1 MNPVSAR
8 SLVTGASGFI
18 GGKLVRCLLQQDRS
32 IRILVRH
39 SPNNTSPDVVIADLS
54 DSKRLMEACTG
65 IDRVFHCAG
74 YAHAFASLSQQDADQ
89 HWRVNFEGTRNL
101 VEAAGMA
108 GVQRFIFLSSVKA
121 MGDPGDLCVD
131 EDFPVPPTTPYG
143 QAKRAAEKAVLEAG
157 CRYGMQVVNL
167 RLAMVYGAG
176 GRGNLERMGKM
187 IKMGMFPPLPETG
200 NHRSLVHV
208 DDVIAAMCTV
218 VADDR
223 ANGRTYII
231 TGPEAPSGRELYD
244 TMRRVLAM
252 PKRPWSVPERAL
264 RAGAQ
269 CGDSLEA
276 LCHRHLPF
284 NSQVVDRLLDSA
296 WYSSARIKQ
305 ELGWTP
311 QISLEKGL
319 QEMFGIETQF

>member
-1 MNPVSAR
+1 MSPVPGK
-8 SLVTGASGFI
+8 SLITGASGFI
-18 GGKLVRCLLQQDRS
+18 GGKLVRCLLQHCQP

-39 SPNNTSPDVVIADLS
+39 RNNFSPDVVIADLS
-54 DSKRLMEACTG
+54 DKKGLSQACTG

-74 YAHAFASLSQQDADQ
+74 YAHAFRTRSIEDARL
-89 HWRVNFEGTRNL
+89 HWQVNFEGTRNL
-101 VEAAGMA
+101 VEAAGKA

-121 MGDPGDLCVD
+121 MGEPGEECAD
-131 EDFPVPPTTPYG
+131 ENFPAPPTTPYG

-157 CRYGMQVVNL
+157 CRYGMKVVNL

-176 GRGNLERMGKM
+176 GKGNLERMGKM
-187 IKMGMFPPLPETG
+187 IKKGLFPPLPETG

-208 DDVIAAMCTV
+208 DDVVTAMCTV
-218 VADDR
+218 AGDNR

-231 TGPEAPSGRELYD
+231 TGPEAPSGRALYD
-244 TMRRVLAM
+244 AMRRVLGK
-252 PKRPWSVPERAL
+252 PSRHWSLPEWAL
-264 RAGAQ
+264 RTGAG

-276 LCHRHLPF
+276 LFDRRLPF

-296 WYSSARIKQ
+296 WYSSDRIRK

-311 QISLEKGL
+311 KISLEKGL
-319 QEMFGIETQF
+319 QEMFGLETQF